1 MIKRF
6 GISGMSMFG
15 MLALAA
21 ACDAMQEDGG
31 EGAAASTE
39 AAPAAAAPAA
49 KPATVAVEAPAAK
62 PEPAVNKDDPLTKAG
77 FAPAEGDPG
86 LTYAMTFLANNGFTA
101 DHPAVDAA
109 FAGDFSLLKAE
120 LATKALPGWE
130 QALGLAEQSYGRHVE
145 QGKATQEAVGKVVTD
160 FAAEAGVDWEA
171 AVAHVGSSASA
182 QEKTA
187 INQLLADPA
196 TARIAAMFITN
207 TYANADGVEVMPQAQ
222 ATNGNTTVTNTA
234 AGPLTRQQYTKAMG
248 ELRKQIGDGYVES
261 PQAQALYARLQ
272 R

>member
-1 MIKRF
+1 MIFKLTQRL
-6 GISGMSMFG
+6 M
-15 MLALAA
+15 
-21 ACDAMQEDGG
+21 DEMQSDGG

-39 AAPAAAAPAA
+39 AAPAAAAAPA
-49 KPATVAVEAPAAK
+49 KPASTAVEAPAAK
-62 PEPAVNKDDPLTKAG
+62 PEPAADKNDPLTKAG

-86 LTYAMTFLANNGFTA
+86 LTYAMTFLANNGFNA

-109 FAGDFSLLKAE
+109 FSGDFSLLKAE

-171 AVAHVGSSASA
+171 AVAHVGASASA

-187 INQLLADPA
+187 INGLLADPA
-196 TARIAAMFITN
+196 TARIAAMFITS
-207 TYANADGVEVMPQAQ
+207 TYANADGVEVLPQAQ
-222 ATNGNTTVTNTA
+222 ATNGNTTVTGNPA
-234 AGPLTRQQYTKAMG
+234 GGPLTRQQYTKAMG